1 MFYGLQS
8 GMSSNSVYFLYSLFL
23 KVLKRFLDIDHLI
36 SLLVQLPKNETVKSA
51 ENKISLV
58 IYLKHC
64 LELVE
69 PLRAAISGSQNPLL
83 STFHEVIILTSTL
96 H

>member
-1 MFYGLQS
+1 MDFSQVCPLTLCTIYI
-8 GMSSNSVYFLYSLFL
+8 YSLFL
-23 KVLKRFLDIDHLI
+23 KVLKRFLDVDHLI

-69 PLRAAISGSQNPLL
+69 PLRAAISTSQNPLL

>member
-1 MFYGLQS
+1 MDFSQVCPLVLCIIYIHYL
-8 GMSSNSVYFLYSLFL
+8 L
-23 KVLKRFLDIDHLI
+23 KVLKRFLDVDHLI

-51 ENKISLV
+51 ENKITLV

-69 PLRAAISGSQNPLL
+69 PLRTAISTSQNPLL
-83 STFHEVIILTSTL
+83 STFREVIILTSAL